1 MLNVNNY
8 IYTEA
13 GIFSV
18 NDLLNLQKNNV
29 LLPKVLTFNTD
40 KESSNYLTY
49 YFTDINEIEE
59 IPKVDIY
66 EVRFVD
72 VFSSRNIILN
82 ISADTEIFQYNVLQ
96 TEDHPIINKN
106 YQVIQYLKA
115 NIMRTKLNLKWIPIA
130 ELTNYANKS
139 PNICMGDTVVKF
151 SHKVFKNNE
160 SAYCIKFNSNVVPVF
175 AALSKSTHFNFVLVR

>member
-82 ISADTEIFQYNVLQ
+82 ISDDTEIFQYNVLQ

-139 PNICMGDTVVKF
+139 PNICMIYIVITCLLYTSCF
-151 SHKVFKNNE
+151 LNWTKNR
-160 SAYCIKFNSNVVPVF
+160 SFFLGSTLTYI
-175 AALSKSTHFNFVLVR
+175 LSSFLTYLFGLK